1 MSYADFRRELLKD
14 LSELQHDPYGF
25 VMWAFPWGKAG
36 TALADETGP
45 DEWQCEQLEE
55 IGRRLR
61 GDPFTSIQEAIA
73 SGHGIGKSTEVAW
86 LVLWAI
92 MTFPDCRGVVTA
104 NTETQLR
111 TKTWPEVSKWF
122 SLLRFPELREMFDL
136 QATSIASTA
145 PGHDKTWRIDA
156 IPWSERNTEAFAGLH
171 NAGRRTILIFDE
183 GSAILDKI
191 WEVAEGALTDA
202 ETELLWL
209 VYGNP
214 TRNTGRFRECF
225 GKYRHLWRTRQIDS
239 RTVKRTNKD
248 RLAEMIQTY
257 GLDSDIVKVRVLG
270 QFPSASSA
278 QLIPVDVVQAARTRP
293 LPPQLVTDPLI
304 FGLDC
309 ARFGD
314 DHSTLVPRC
323 GRDAR
328 TRPWRRWYKTDAM
341 QLAGDVALDAQLWK
355 PDAIFVDVGN
365 IGGAVIDRLR
375 QILKGSVPVMEV
387 NFGGPGREVDWLN
400 GHKVKAANKRSEIWL
415 RSRAWLMAGGCIP
428 DEQAI
433 EDDLIGPEYSYDA
446 GETAILL
453 EKKKHMKARGLASP
467 DDGDALA
474 CTFAEPVMPK
484 TPRHRDPAS
493 YIPDGGYDH
502 DRFAELR

>member
-1 MSYADFRRELLKD
+1 MRELLKD
-14 LSELQHDPYGF
+14 LSELQHDPLGF
-25 VMWAFPWGKAG
+25 VMWAFPWGEPG
-36 TALADETGP
+36 TSLADETGP
-45 DEWQCEQLEE
+45 DEWQRNQLLE
-55 IGRRLR
+55 IGRRLSD
-61 GDPFTSIQEAIA
+61 DPYTVIQEAIA

-86 LVLWAI
+86 LALWAV

-122 SLLRFPELREMFDL
+122 ALLRFAELREMFDL
-136 QATSIASTA
+136 QATSIASTSQ
-145 PGHDKTWRIDA
+145 GHEKTWRIDA

-171 NAGRRTILIFDE
+171 NAGRRAVIIFDE

-202 ETELLWL
+202 ETEMLWL

-214 TRNTGRFRECF
+214 TRNTGRFRDCF
-225 GKYRHLWRTRQIDS
+225 SKHRHLWRPRQIDS
-239 RTVKRTNKD
+239 RTVKRTNKQ

-257 GLDSDIVKVRVLG
+257 GLDSDIVKVRILG

-278 QLIPVDVVQAARTRP
+278 QLIPVDVVQSARTRV
-293 LPPQLVTDPLI
+293 LPPPLVTDPII
-304 FGLDC
+304 FGVDC

-314 DHSTLVPRC
+314 DHSTLAIRC

-328 TRPWRRWYKTDAM
+328 TRPWKRWFQQDTM
-341 QLAGDVALDAQLWK
+341 QVAGDVALEAQMWK

-365 IGGAVIDRLR
+365 IGGGVIDRLR
-375 QILKGSVPVMEV
+375 QLLKGSVPVFEV
-387 NFGGPGREVDWLN
+387 NFGGPGREVDWENNL
-400 GHKVKAANKRSEIWL
+400 KVRTVNKRSEIWL
-415 RSRAWLMAGGCIP
+415 RTRAWLKGGGCIP

-433 EDDLIGPEYSYDA
+433 EDDLAGPEYSYDA
-446 GETAILL
+446 GETAIQL
-453 EKKKHMKARGLASP
+453 ERKVHMKARGQPSP

-474 CTFAEPVMPK
+474 CTFAEPVAPRL
-484 TPRHRDPAS
+484 PRHKDPLS
-493 YIPDGGYDH
+493 YIEPGANYD
-502 DRFAELR
+502 RYAELG